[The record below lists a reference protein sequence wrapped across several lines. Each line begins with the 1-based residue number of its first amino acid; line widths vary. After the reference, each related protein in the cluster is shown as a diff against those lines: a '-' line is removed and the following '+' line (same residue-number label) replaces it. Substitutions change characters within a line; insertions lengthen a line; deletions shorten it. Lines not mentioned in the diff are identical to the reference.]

1 MADAPTLKSGTT
13 VQTTHSAILLD
24 ELRES
29 LENEISQ
36 IAMRDWEGEIKQKGD
51 TVRIFT
57 FPSPAASDVV
67 GTTAVDAVSFDKT
80 SRDLVINQHKAV
92 DALLERVLIGQSS
105 VAEEAEV
112 RKAQA
117 HSLAASMSEELYQ
130 DLAASGATTTKYLDT
145 VTNVMAKLDMIGAL
159 ERLMD
164 DKVPNDGQLHAFL
177 SPNNFTDLLKDSG
190 IVSNDFIDT
199 DATARGTFNHPIVGF
214 NVQMSNIAG
223 TASGLGGSGRSVLLH
238 KTAVALAIQREVN
251 TNDADLEPI
260 TGQRARRL
268 SADILFGV
276 KTLDALRAEILE
288 NT

>member
-24 ELRES
+24 ELREA

-36 IAMRDWEGEIKQKGD
+36 IAKRDWEGEIKQKGD

-57 FPSPAASDVV
+57 FPSPDASDVV
-67 GTTAVDAVSFDKT
+67 GVTPVDAVAFDKT
-80 SRDLVINQHKAV
+80 SRDLVINKHKAV

-117 HSLAASMSEELYQ
+117 HSLAKAMSQ
-130 DLAASGATTTKYLDT
+130 DLYADIAASGASVTKYLDT

-214 NVQMSNIAG
+214 NVQMSNLA
-223 TASGLGGSGRSVLLH
+223 TAGLGGSGRSVLLH
-238 KTAVALAIQREVN
+238 KSAVALAIQREVN
-251 TNDADLEPI
+251 TRDADLEPI

-268 SADILFGV
+268 SADMLYGV